1 MPLLKIQS
9 NRDYADIPGILK
21 NASALLSEILGKPEK
36 YIMVSFEL
44 NPEMIFGGTN
54 APLLYVELKS
64 IGLPKD
70 RTKEISSK
78 LCGFLH
84 QETGVSIDRM
94 YIEFSDAERAM
105 WGWNGTTFERQ

>member
-9 NRDYADIPGILK
+9 NRDYRDIPGVLK
-21 NASALLSEILGKPEK
+21 NASVLLSEILGKPEK

-44 NPEMIFGGTN
+44 NPEMIFGGSRN
-54 APLLYVELKS
+54 PLLYIELKS

-78 LCGFLH
+78 LSKFLNE
-84 QETGVSIDRM
+84 ETGVSINRM

-105 WGWNGTTFERQ
+105 WGWNGTTF